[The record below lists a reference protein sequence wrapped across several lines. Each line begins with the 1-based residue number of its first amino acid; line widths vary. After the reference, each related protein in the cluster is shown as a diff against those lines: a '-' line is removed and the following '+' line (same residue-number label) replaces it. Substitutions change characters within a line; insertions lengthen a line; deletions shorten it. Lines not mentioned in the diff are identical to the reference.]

1 VTELQAA
8 GRTRPLTLNRQTGIR
23 LGVIGIVCLAAIT
36 ATWLFGRGYRFF
48 DMRIYHDA
56 ATWWLQGGDLY
67 GYAEPK
73 YGLGF
78 TYPPFA
84 AILLLPTALVSAAAA
99 GWINLLASITVT
111 GVIGWWLLGPV
122 ADRYGWP
129 RWYAVALAVPVVAA
143 TDPVRESLGY
153 GQVNLILM
161 GLVVADLVALRR
173 GGRWAGVGVG
183 LAAAIKLTPGLF
195 LIYFL
200 LSRQTRA
207 ALTAAVTAAGA
218 TVFGFLIA
226 PDASWSYWT
235 GVLWDTGRVGQ
246 TDLTPN
252 QSLAGWLARL
262 YDSPDSPTL
271 LWLAFGSLILAV
283 GLSRAVAAHR
293 EEDELTAFT
302 LVGLTTVAVSPVS
315 WTHHVVWI
323 APALLVLGD
332 AALHRR
338 SWRHGVAA
346 AAVYVIFV
354 TSPMWW
360 YEHKFE
366 SHWADGFHGMLI
378 ENAFIIVVVALVA
391 ALPWRPGADPAHQPF
406 PGRRLASVR
415 NAW

>member
-1 VTELQAA
+1 M
-8 GRTRPLTLNRQTGIR
+8 TLNRQTMIR
-23 LGVIGIVCLAAIT
+23 VGVIAVACLAAVL
-36 ATWLFGRGYRFF
+36 ATVVFGRGYRFF
-48 DMRIYHDA
+48 DMRVYHDA
-56 ATWWLQGGDLY
+56 VTWWLNGGELY

-73 YGLGF
+73 YSLGF

-84 AILLLPTALVSAAAA
+84 AVLLLPTALVSSAAA
-99 GWINLLASITVT
+99 GWINLVASLVVVGGLA
-111 GVIGWWLLGPV
+111 WWLLGPI
-122 ADRYGWP
+122 ADRFGWS
-129 RWYAVALAVPVVAA
+129 RWYAVALAVPVLAA
-143 TDPVRESLGY
+143 TDPVRETLGY
-153 GQVNLILM
+153 GQVNLILL
-161 GLVVADLVALRR
+161 GLVVADLIALRR
-173 GGRWAGVGVG
+173 GEKWAGVGVG

-195 LIYFL
+195 LVYFL

-207 ALTAAVTAAGA
+207 AATAAATAAGA
-218 TVFGFLIA
+218 TLLGFLIA
-226 PDASWSYWT
+226 PSASWLYWT
-235 GVLWDTGRVGQ
+235 TVLWDTGRVGQ
-246 TDLTPN
+246 GDLTPN

-262 YDSPDSPTL
+262 YDAPGAPTL
-271 LWLAFGSLILAV
+271 LWLAFGALILTV
-283 GLSRAVAAHR
+283 GLSRAVSAHH

-302 LVGLTTVAVSPVS
+302 LVGLTTVALSPVS
-315 WTHHVVWI
+315 WTHHIVWI

-346 AAVYVIFV
+346 IAVYVIFV

-378 ENAFIIVVVALVA
+378 ENAFIIVVVALIT

-415 NAW
+415 HAW